1 MINHKQIVFGV
12 GLNSLKRFLDE
23 QLSVFLFYYY
33 YYFGLPQQDSLLGS
47 LQLFWIE
54 IIELFMK
61 CKFL

>member
-12 GLNSLKRFLDE
+12 GGSQLLKEVSRRAIKC
-23 QLSVFLFYYY
+23 FYCYY

-54 IIELFMK
+54 IIEL
-61 CKFL
+61 